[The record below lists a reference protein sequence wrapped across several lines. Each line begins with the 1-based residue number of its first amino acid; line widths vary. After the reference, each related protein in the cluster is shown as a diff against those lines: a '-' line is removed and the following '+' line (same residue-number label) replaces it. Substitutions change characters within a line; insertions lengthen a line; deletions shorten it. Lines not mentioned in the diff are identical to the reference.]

1 MQSLEFR
8 IQSDAKRMDG
18 LAHLFLHKCGVPH
31 EQNFRFTKVGQD
43 NPEHRWHS
51 QVKHLLDVQTELDA
65 VDITLWIRL
74 KRMGTDSPA
83 IDSGFT
89 CHPTEDKIE
98 WLIADLLMP
107 PTGDQEALR
116 RYAEEEHFKPCAYWS
131 SILPREPEQS
141 LSFDISMTEA

>member
-1 MQSLEFR
+1 MGASPEQKDFFNAWAEEVLDKLPSTAKRVLVVSANMQSLEFR

-43 NPEHRWHS
+43 NPDHRWHS

-74 KRMGTDSPA
+74 KRM
-83 IDSGFT
+83 
-89 CHPTEDKIE
+89 
-98 WLIADLLMP
+98 
-107 PTGDQEALR
+107 
-116 RYAEEEHFKPCAYWS
+116 
-131 SILPREPEQS
+131 
-141 LSFDISMTEA
+141 